1 MIEPS
6 MNRSL
11 PWFMSYLW
19 HGVYPVGSA
28 RVVIEP
34 LLTFTKR
41 HTQRPYQNWRVL
53 FPCLSTSAFIQTL
66 TVISQPNLICHLSL
80 GAEQPK
86 AGSGW
91 VERNSES
98 YRWSYC
104 KVVFNWWAHQG
115 FTMDPVYP
123 IGLFSLP
130 PGMIIPPAA
139 PLQSEC
145 QGDRRIHWQEK
156 VFEFYLHSLSDLA
169 K

>member
-19 HGVYPVGSA
+19 HGVYTVGSA

-115 FTMDPVYP
+115 FTTDTVYP

-130 PGMIIPPAA
+130 PGMIISTCCSSPKWMPRRQKNSLTRKSIWILPPLFIW
-139 PLQSEC
+139 P
-145 QGDRRIHWQEK
+145 G
-156 VFEFYLHSLSDLA
+156 
-169 K
+169 